1 MAIKISSIN
10 ICIKDKEIPILT
22 NNTDNDFF
30 PAVEK
35 PLIRVSLYTTM
46 WVVGMALLIIIP
58 IAIAAF
64 ISK

>member
-1 MAIKISSIN
+1 V
-10 ICIKDKEIPILT
+10 KDKEVTILT

-30 PAVEK
+30 PAVER
-35 PLIRVSLYTTM
+35 PLVRVGLYTTM
-46 WVVGMALLIIIP
+46 WIVGMALLIIIP

>member
-1 MAIKISSIN
+1 M
-10 ICIKDKEIPILT
+10 KDKEITILT
-22 NNTDNDFF
+22 NNNDNDFF

-35 PLIRVSLYTTM
+35 PLARVGLYTTM
-46 WVVGMALLIIIP
+46 WLVGMALLILTP

>member
-1 MAIKISSIN
+1 V
-10 ICIKDKEIPILT
+10 KDKEVPILT

-30 PAVEK
+30 PAVER
-35 PLIRVSLYTTM
+35 PLVRVGLYTSM

-58 IAIAAF
+58 IAIASL

>member
-1 MAIKISSIN
+1 M
-10 ICIKDKEIPILT
+10 KDKEVTILT
-22 NNTDNDFF
+22 NNTDNEFF

-35 PLIRVSLYTTM
+35 PLVRVGLYTTM
-46 WVVGMALLIIIP
+46 WIVGMALLIIVP